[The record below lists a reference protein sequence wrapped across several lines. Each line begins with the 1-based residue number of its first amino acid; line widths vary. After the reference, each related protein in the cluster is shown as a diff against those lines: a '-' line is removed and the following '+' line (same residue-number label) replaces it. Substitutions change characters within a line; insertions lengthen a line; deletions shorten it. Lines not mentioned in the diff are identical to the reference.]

1 MSRFKGKGFWEL
13 FFMIWMGIVP
23 LSSSLILGYVG
34 FNKLDTIRDL
44 SISGYFYF
52 WMAAIFILGLGFFPT
67 TFFALFC
74 GYIWGIK
81 AILPIY
87 LTYLFASLLGF
98 GLARLLK
105 GGAILQ
111 FLQSK
116 PAINA
121 VLGNVQKNSI
131 YWVFLVRLSPIF
143 PFAITNTLLAYV
155 KVNLKSFII
164 GGSLGMMPR
173 SIFALWVGSQ
183 AATWELLIQNP
194 DKINSQNIV
203 SLLFLIVSGLGM
215 FYLIRKNSLTAR
227 NP

>member
-1 MSRFKGKGFWEL
+1 MSQFKGKGFWEL

-23 LSSSLILGYVG
+23 LSSSLILGYLG
-34 FNKLDTIRDL
+34 FNKLDAIRDL
-44 SISGYFYF
+44 SASESLFF
-52 WMAAIFILGLGFFPT
+52 WGAAVFILGLGFFPT

-81 AILPIY
+81 AIFPIY
-87 LTYLFASLLGF
+87 VTYLFASLLGF
-98 GLARLLK
+98 GLAKVFK
-105 GGAILQ
+105 GEVILQ

-116 PAINA
+116 PSING
-121 VLGNVQKNSI
+121 VLVNVQKNSI

-183 AATWELLIQNP
+183 AATWEHLIQNP

-215 FYLIRKNSLTAR
+215 FYLIRKNGITAR